1 MNWGW
6 RETYFILSGYSCQ
19 TIGIP
24 NTELQKYSSCLCA
37 LRVRFKSYNGGWTET
52 DSWDVWTTQYI
63 SFNPDF
69 RAKHWGGGGTN
80 SRICVKPKI
89 FSSTL
94 IFVPSIWGVETY
106 FWEMFI
112 REGFTKKSR
121 KKSGD
126 SPNRGGVTP
135 EPNSIF
141 ERMVFQGPHRTILGH
156 SKHVL
161 HLVLSPKTIAKAFN
175 VM

>member
-1 MNWGW
+1 M
-6 RETYFILSGYSCQ
+6 
-19 TIGIP
+19 
-24 NTELQKYSSCLCA
+24 
-37 LRVRFKSYNGGWTET
+37 
-52 DSWDVWTTQYI
+52 
-63 SFNPDF
+63 
-69 RAKHWGGGGTN
+69 
-80 SRICVKPKI
+80 
-89 FSSTL
+89 
-94 IFVPSIWGVETY
+94 PSIWGVETY

-112 REGFTKKSR
+112 REGLAKESR

-126 SPNRGGVTP
+126 SPNRGGGVTP

-161 HLVLSPKTIAKAFN
+161 HLVLSPKAIAKAFN

>member
-1 MNWGW
+1 MCKYRNTAAVFAPFWRGLRMNWGW
-6 RETYFILSGYSCQ
+6 RETYFILSGYLCQ

-37 LRVRFKSYNGGWTET
+37 LQVRFKSYNGGWRET

-112 REGFTKKSR
+112 REGFTKKSF

-126 SPNRGGVTP
+126 SPNGGGSPRTKLTFRDH
-135 EPNSIF
+135 I
-141 ERMVFQGPHRTILGH
+141 GP
-156 SKHVL
+156 
-161 HLVLSPKTIAKAFN
+161 F
-175 VM
+175 